1 MGELGR
7 LATDIKRKRR
17 RAEKKWYEAQNKK
30 FKLWQLT
37 FSNRVKL
44 GGDGRSWR
52 LWNWSEKSARIK
64 LGTQVFDKA
73 RAKRADRISKWIKKT
88 QRTLLLRF
96 IRTELSDLRSTG
108 GHVAYVKTED

>member
-7 LATDIKRKRR
+7 LATDIKRKGQRSD
-17 RAEKKWYEAQNKK
+17 KKWYGAQTKK

-37 FSNRVKL
+37 FSNRMTL
-44 GGDGRSWR
+44 GGDGCQ
-52 LWNWSEKSARIK
+52 NEKSARSK
-64 LGTQVFDKA
+64 LGTQVLDKA